1 MNQHI
6 EKIAENLYTLTARKM
21 KPLVVAIDEGNNFIS
36 HHGELND
43 YKLPRFEKG
52 QSCAE
57 ALPFLVGLEEE
68 AYVAFPLV
76 SFNDDNVCSVNI
88 IRINENRFVVLLEAS
103 EEHER
108 EQRVTQDSNETK
120 LLYQKLQHLTEKLE
134 VANNT
139 KSRFISGMSHELRTP
154 ISSILGYSNLLVQ
167 KYSKED
173 GNEEYK
179 YVKAIEGN
187 TQYLLSLV
195 DNLLEHAQLEAD
207 KIIINIAPFILNDL
221 IANVG
226 IMFGAQAEKS
236 NIEFNLET
244 DETLPK
250 VIYSDQIRLQQVL
263 INIIGNAFKFTE
275 EGSITVKF
283 SWRDGKLNIV
293 VKDTGPG
300 ISAENQSS
308 IFVPYKR
315 FNATN
320 VKGAGLGLS
329 ISAKIANKLNGRVEV
344 ESRLGEGS
352 LFRLVIKA
360 KSANSINST
369 SHENNEARRK
379 RVLIVEDDSFLIEL
393 LKIYL
398 HDSGFSTLT
407 AMDGEKALDIC
418 AQEDIQLVLLDMQL
432 PVLNGVE
439 VAKKLRKSHFK
450 VPIIAMTASSNNE
463 DKVKAIAAGCDE
475 FLSKPI
481 QPESLLNTIDNI
493 LTRYV

>member
-1 MNQHI
+1 MSQHI

-21 KPLVVAIDEGNNFIS
+21 KPLVVAIDEENNFLF
-36 HHGELND
+36 HYGELSD
-43 YKLPRFEKG
+43 YKLPRFKKG
-52 QSCAE
+52 QNCIE
-57 ALPFLVGLEEE
+57 FLPFLVGLEEE
-68 AYVAFPLV
+68 AYVALPLV
-76 SFNDDNVCSVNI
+76 TFNDDIVCSVNVI
-88 IRINENRFVVLLEAS
+88 KINSKRFVVLLEAVDG
-103 EEHER
+103 HER
-108 EQRVTQDSNETK
+108 EQRSTQESNETK

-154 ISSILGYSNLLVQ
+154 ISSILGYSNLLEK
-167 KYSKED
+167 KYSQDDKEY
-173 GNEEYK
+173 E

-187 TQYLLSLV
+187 TQYLLSLI

-207 KIIINIAPFILNDL
+207 KIIINIAPFALNDL
-221 IANVG
+221 IANID
-226 IMFGAQAEKS
+226 IMFGVQAEKT
-236 NIEFNLET
+236 NIEFILDA
-244 DETLPK
+244 DESLPE
-250 VIYSDQIRLQQVL
+250 VIHSDQIKLQQVL

-275 EGSITVKF
+275 KGSIAVKF
-283 SWRDGKLNIV
+283 GWKNEELNIV
-293 VKDTGPG
+293 VKDTGSG

-320 VKGAGLGLS
+320 VKGAGLGLA
-329 ISAKIANKLNGRVEV
+329 ISAKIANKLNGRIEV
-344 ESRLGEGS
+344 ESKLGEGS
-352 LFRLVIKA
+352 TFRLIVKA
-360 KSANSINST
+360 KSASFKSLMG
-369 SHENNEARRK
+369 NERNIDASKK

-407 AMDGEKALDIC
+407 ASDGEKALDIC

-432 PVLNGVE
+432 PVLGGVE
-439 VAKKLRKSHFK
+439 VAKRLRKSQFK

-463 DKVKAIAAGCDE
+463 DKVKAIKAGCDE

-481 QPESLLNTIDNI
+481 RPESLLNTIDNI
-493 LTRYV
+493 FIRYD

>member
-1 MNQHI
+1 MSQHI
-6 EKIAENLYTLTARKM
+6 EKIAENLYTLTARKL
-21 KPLVVAIDEGNNFIS
+21 KPLVVAIDEENNFIS

-52 QSCAE
+52 QSCTE
-57 ALPFLVGLEEE
+57 FLPFLVGLEGET
-68 AYVAFPLV
+68 YVTLPLV
-76 SFNDDNVCSVNI
+76 SFNNDNICSVNI
-88 IRINENRFVVLLEAS
+88 IKINSNRFVVLLETVD
-103 EEHER
+103 EHQR
-108 EQRVTQDSNETK
+108 EQRATQDTNETK

-134 VANNT
+134 VANDT

-154 ISSILGYSNLLVQ
+154 ISSILGYSNLLVK
-167 KYSKED
+167 KYSKEE
-173 GNEEYK
+173 NEYN

-187 TQYLLSLV
+187 TQYLLSLI

-207 KIIINIAPFILNDL
+207 KIIINIAPFVLNDL

-226 IMFGAQAEKS
+226 VMFGAQAEKS
-236 NIEFNLET
+236 NIEFNLDT
-244 DETLPK
+244 DETLPE

-275 EGSITVKF
+275 KGSITVKF
-283 SWRDGKLNIV
+283 SWQDGKLNIV

-315 FNATN
+315 FNATGK
-320 VKGAGLGLS
+320 KGAGLGLS
-329 ISAKIANKLNGRVEV
+329 ISAKIASKLNGRIEV
-344 ESRLGEGS
+344 ESKLGEGS
-352 LFRLVIKA
+352 TFKLIVKA
-360 KSANSINST
+360 KSAISINNN
-369 SHENNEARRK
+369 SHTNNQGSK
-379 RVLIVEDDSFLIEL
+379 QKKVLIVEDDSFLIEL

-407 AMDGEKALDIC
+407 ATDGKEALDIC

-432 PVLNGVE
+432 PILNGVE
-439 VAKKLRKSHFK
+439 VAKQLRKSQFK

-463 DKVKAIAAGCDE
+463 DKVKAIASGCDE

-493 LTRYV
+493 FARYV